1 MTEIKTISVI
11 GTGTMGRGIAQVA
24 AQAGYATKIYD
35 LNAAQAE
42 AALKNIA
49 GNLAKG
55 VEKGKVTPE
64 LRDKTLA
71 NLQAVSDLRAAAADL
86 VIEAIPEE
94 LELKRKLFMELDS
107 CCAPGVIFASNTSSL
122 SIAKI
127 AAATRRPDRFI
138 GMHFFNPV
146 HLMPLLEIVH
156 HDGTSPETIAA
167 VQAVGAAMGK
177 NSILVKDSPGF
188 ASSRLGVA
196 IGLEAMRMLEEGV
209 ASAADIDAAMEQG
222 YKHPMGPL
230 KLTDLV
236 GLDVRLSI
244 ARYLHAELKT
254 DRFKPP
260 AILEQKVAEGKL
272 GKKNG
277 EGFYRWDGDKPL

>member
-1 MTEIKTISVI
+1 MIEIRTISVI

-24 AQAGYATKIYD
+24 AQAGYATKIFD
-35 LNAAQAE
+35 VNVAQAE

-49 GNLAKG
+49 GNLDKG

-64 LRDKTLA
+64 LRSKTLA
-71 NLQAVSDLRAAAADL
+71 SLSAVSDLRAAAADL

-94 LELKRKLFMELDS
+94 LELKRTLFAELDA
-107 CCAPGVIFASNTSSL
+107 CCAPGAIFASNTSSL
-122 SIAKI
+122 SIAQI
-127 AAATRRPDRFI
+127 AAATKRPGRFI

-146 HLMPLLEIVH
+146 HLMPLLELVR
-156 HDGTSPETIAA
+156 HDGTAPETIAA
-167 VQAVGAAMGK
+167 IQAVGAAMGK

-209 ASAADIDAAMEQG
+209 ASAADIDAAMELG

-244 ARYLHAELKT
+244 AKYLHAELQT

-260 AILEQKVAEGKL
+260 AILESRVAEGKL
-272 GKKNG
+272 GKKSG
-277 EGFYRWDGDKPL
+277 EGFYHWDGDKTR

>member
-1 MTEIKTISVI
+1 MFPIRTISVI

-24 AQAGYATKIYD
+24 AQAGYATKIFD
-35 LNAAQAE
+35 VNAAQAE
-42 AALKNIA
+42 AALQNIS

-64 LRDKTLA
+64 IRDKTLA
-71 NLQAVSDLRAAAADL
+71 NLQAVADLRAAEADL

-94 LELKRKLFMELDS
+94 LELKRKLFAELDE
-107 CCAPGVIFASNTSSL
+107 CCAPGTIFASNTSSL
-122 SIAKI
+122 SIGKI
-127 AAATRRPDRFI
+127 AAATQRPDRFI

-156 HDGTSPETIAA
+156 HKGTSPETIAA
-167 VQAVGAAMGK
+167 ARAVGAAMGK
-177 NSILVKDSPGF
+177 SCILVKDSPGF

-209 ASAADIDAAMEQG
+209 ASAADIDAAMELG

-244 ARYLHAELKT
+244 AKYLHAELKT

-260 AILEQKVAEGKL
+260 AILEQKVAAGKL
-272 GKKNG
+272 GKKTG